1 MTDRWA
7 MSDPALADDK
17 DRDRRLMA
25 AALRIGRR
33 NLGQTYPNPAVGT
46 LIVRTEGSEPLIVG
60 RGWTAKGGR
69 PHAETVALEQAG
81 EAAKGA
87 TAYVSLEPCA
97 HEGETGSCARAL
109 ANAKVARVVTTM
121 EDPDPRV
128 AGKGHARLV
137 EAGIALTTGVLAD
150 QAARAHAGHITRI
163 IKGRPHVT
171 LKLAVSADGMIGK
184 REGER
189 MIITGKPAFDAVQT
203 MRSEADIVMIGI
215 GTALVDDPRLSV
227 RLPGLA
233 DRSPVRVV
241 LDATARLKLSSNL
254 VQSAREIP
262 LIVVVSPAALEDRK
276 KALADAGARILEV
289 GEEGD
294 EAIDLD
300 EVLSKLADDGFT
312 RVFAEG
318 GSQIAS
324 TLVGDD
330 LIDEVVLFR
339 APVIVGQDGV
349 RALGGYAMSA
359 IERSPRYRLVE
370 QASLGDDQMRRYL
383 RSP

>member
-1 MTDRWA
+1 
-7 MSDPALADDK
+7 MSDENALADRAVPADPQ
-17 DRDRRLMA
+17 RDRRLMA
-25 AALRIGRR
+25 AALRLGRR
-33 NLGQTYPNPAVGT
+33 NLGQTYPNPAVGA
-46 LIVRTEGSEPLIVG
+46 LIVRMEGESPVILG
-60 RGWTAKGGR
+60 RGWTARGGR
-69 PHAETVALEQAG
+69 PHAETIALDQAG
-81 EAAKGA
+81 AAASGA
-87 TAYVSLEPCA
+87 TAYVTLEPCA
-97 HEGETGSCARAL
+97 HEGETRRCAQAL
-109 ANAKVARVVTTM
+109 IDANVARVVTAM

-128 AGKGHARLV
+128 AGKGHELLAR
-137 EAGIALTTGVLAD
+137 AGIAVTTGVLSD

-163 IKGRPHVT
+163 TKGRPHVT

-189 MIITGKPAFDAVQT
+189 MIITGKAAFDAVQA
-203 MRSEADIVMIGI
+203 MRSEADVVVIGI
-215 GTALVDDPRLSV
+215 GTALVDNPRLNV

-241 LDATARLKLSSNL
+241 LDATARLKLNSNL
-254 VQSAREIP
+254 AQTARDIP
-262 LIVVVSPAALEDRK
+262 LIVVVAPGALEDRK
-276 KALADAGARILEV
+276 KALANAGATVLEV

-294 EAIDLD
+294 EAVDIG
-300 EVLSKLADDGFT
+300 EVLATLADDGFT
-312 RVFAEG
+312 RVFVEG

-324 TLVGDD
+324 TLVGED

-339 APVIVGQDGV
+339 APVVVGQDGV

-383 RSP
+383 RTA